1 MSTALPRALRAKLFA
16 NSAPLMGVADGV
28 VLAEQTAKGDK
39 AAMLAAVTK
48 LGAKIYDGRTE
59 PRAVGTVTC
68 ISHTTERLKDDVI
81 TVKFDAVTLHLKR
94 QSKHWKHYRPVLQD
108 DDEENSAAAASPP
121 LQSPA
126 KRPRFAPKEIYKPEE
141 PQHISKDDLMAMK
154 HVAEAAIAAAA
165 AAGAPPADPFG
176 HDATVERIRA
186 GYIAYQ
192 AAIDAGN
199 REAAWEALLTFCR
212 ACFCYAELVRSIAAA
227 SLGPFCEEVFPLL
240 RPKGSWMEM
249 LASFG
254 QVIDS
259 LSWEVIGVAKVG
271 SCHSPAEMKLDGYVQ
286 TEPFQTQY
294 GDYLNCLGGAPT
306 DENGKHYPFSE
317 FAGGRPAFSMGHG
330 GWYLRAFL
338 LSHPFIKRSGE
349 TAPGA
354 FFSESRDGDTQR
366 MIHDTKQDH
375 GVAIHPEDAYVI
387 TSASPVLLY
396 VKEIFTFEE
405 FFDESDPV
413 TVTTIWT
420 MLGKELISNK
430 MGYLK
435 QTEMGASAFVTDQ
448 SIVFLRCLDQF
459 SFEELDIAA
468 QEPGVLAKY
477 VQALSG
483 GLMGHRTPQHDAA
496 IKRTAHQNAINV
508 YALIEIINRFRDD
521 NKISTTALA
530 DHGLLSQYEN
540 VPEQIKMQVARYD
553 EQTQAGLWQPNDL
566 EKAGMRRNF
575 WSSSGKEPSPWLICA
590 LILCGNP
597 NKMGRKQ

>member
-1 MSTALPRALRAKLFA
+1 MPRALRAKLFA

-254 QVIDS
+254 QVSSRSTCTREDTRKPSASCKSCPSSPIPQPRSSAALLAPRRRRRCSGRALTTAPRWCRWPHTSSTAISSLPRFTILSRDS
-259 LSWEVIGVAKVG
+259 GAKV
-271 SCHSPAEMKLDGYVQ
+271 M
-286 TEPFQTQY
+286 
-294 GDYLNCLGGAPT
+294 
-306 DENGKHYPFSE
+306 
-317 FAGGRPAFSMGHG
+317 
-330 GWYLRAFL
+330 
-338 LSHPFIKRSGE
+338 
-349 TAPGA
+349 
-354 FFSESRDGDTQR
+354 
-366 MIHDTKQDH
+366 
-375 GVAIHPEDAYVI
+375 
-387 TSASPVLLY
+387 
-396 VKEIFTFEE
+396 
-405 FFDESDPV
+405 
-413 TVTTIWT
+413 
-420 MLGKELISNK
+420 
-430 MGYLK
+430 
-435 QTEMGASAFVTDQ
+435 
-448 SIVFLRCLDQF
+448 
-459 SFEELDIAA
+459 
-468 QEPGVLAKY
+468 
-477 VQALSG
+477 
-483 GLMGHRTPQHDAA
+483 
-496 IKRTAHQNAINV
+496 
-508 YALIEIINRFRDD
+508 
-521 NKISTTALA
+521 
-530 DHGLLSQYEN
+530 
-540 VPEQIKMQVARYD
+540 
-553 EQTQAGLWQPNDL
+553 
-566 EKAGMRRNF
+566 
-575 WSSSGKEPSPWLICA
+575 
-590 LILCGNP
+590 
-597 NKMGRKQ
+597 